1 MKILN
6 DCIFMSGVEMEIFSK
21 ASRLMAAV
29 LQQKHTNPSKSL
41 PMQQKKRKALPPS
54 QTPLSLKVSTTKA
67 HRSSEQRERLFQV
80 IKCFSL
86 PGTKQI
92 RLNKATQMAS
102 F

>member
-29 LQQKHTNPSKSL
+29 IQQKHTNPSKSL
-41 PMQQKKRKALPPS
+41 PMRQKKRKALPPS
-54 QTPLSLKVSTTKA
+54 QTPLSLKVSATKA
-67 HRSSEQRERLFQV
+67 HRSSEQREWLLQV

-86 PGTKQI
+86 QEQSK
-92 RLNKATQMAS
+92 S
-102 F
+102 W